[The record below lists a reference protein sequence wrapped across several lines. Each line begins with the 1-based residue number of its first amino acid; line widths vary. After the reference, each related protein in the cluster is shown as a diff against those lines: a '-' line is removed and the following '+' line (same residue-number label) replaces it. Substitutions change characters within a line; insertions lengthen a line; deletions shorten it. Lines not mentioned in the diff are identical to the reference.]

1 MALSEEAE
9 NEIIAIETIYP
20 DNIEVQN
27 NGRLVY
33 SVVNY
38 ADWRVHLSLN
48 FKYPETEKPNILM
61 VDYVGVEKIYKN
73 NHDAFKLLL
82 KKCEEKLDTTY
93 SGAEC
98 LFEFFSELSECWEE
112 FLVELDDIFL
122 EAVRKDISDVQIEQ
136 KLNDTDPFEGWIIS
150 DPIDDRGSTF
160 ISYAYKTNSEEEAF
174 KKLSLLKSDNR
185 IAKSRHVMIAYRFE
199 DEKTGNI
206 ISDCD
211 DDGET
216 AAGSRMLHLLTLMDA
231 KNVFVAC
238 ARWFT
243 GTHIGPDRF
252 KHINTTTRDA
262 VIKGGFSTKEEENKK
277 SKNKKKK

>member
-1 MALSEEAE
+1 MVLSEEAE

-20 DNIEVQN
+20 ENIEVQN
-27 NGRLVY
+27 NGRIIY
-33 SVVNY
+33 SVLNY
-38 ADWRVHLSLN
+38 SDWRIHVSLN

-61 VDYVGVEKIYKN
+61 IDYVGLEKAYKN
-73 NHDAFKLLL
+73 NQVAFKILH
-82 KKCEEKLDTTY
+82 KKCDDALAIIY

-98 LFEFFSELSECWEE
+98 LFEFFSELSKCWNDYLEE
-112 FLVELDDIFL
+112 LNGMLIETVTQE
-122 EAVRKDISDVQIEQ
+122 ISDLGLQPNLKNV
-136 KLNDTDPFEGWIIS
+136 DPFEGWIVS
-150 DPIDDRGSTF
+150 APIEDRGSTF
-160 ISYAYKTNSEEEAF
+160 ISYAYGTNCPDEAF
-174 KKLSLLKSDNR
+174 RKFGLLKTDNKMSR
-185 IAKSRHVMIAYRFE
+185 SRHIMTAYRFV
-199 DEKTGNI
+199 DEKSGNI

-252 KHINTTTRDA
+252 KHINSATRDA
-262 VIKGGFSTKEEENKK
+262 VIKGGFSCQEEKKK
-277 SKNKKKK
+277 SSNNKKKK